1 MKIGDLSVLMN
12 ISANSSKKEG
22 LSNNSSTSFS
32 GAINK
37 EASKLE
43 TNSKESTSSI
53 ITADNEKVK
62 LNETINNSLDDNKLN
77 NFKEKLE
84 SLNDAVENEDESK
97 IIEELA
103 ALLQMLNINVVES
116 ANLPIVIE
124 FSDEIMV
131 NTDLANFDMFA
142 GMVLTEES
150 YKNPQIM
157 ENILL
162 EETKVIE
169 NLLVKDEVSTKILE
183 NIVANVET
191 NDGKKLEI
199 NDLVNVINNK
209 ITEVQGEE
217 STSVPITKMVFT
229 ELKSAENVEN
239 EEDILFKI
247 INEDNN
253 LQLNK
258 EVASEKEG
266 ISIEYGILENPL
278 KNLQDAQ
285 NINSQ
290 VISKPTP
297 VNEATMARD
306 IITNIKFMT
315 TNNVQELT
323 VKIYPEEL
331 GEVTIKLLSEDGIMR
346 ADIKATSIENLLV
359 KDEVSTKILENIVAN
374 VETNDG
380 KKLEIND
387 LVNVINN
394 KITEVQGE
402 ESTSVPITKM
412 VFTELKSAE
421 NVENEE
427 DILFKIINED
437 NNLQLNKEVA
447 SEKEGISIEYG
458 ILENPLKNL
467 QDAQNINSQ
476 VISKPTPVN
485 EATMARDIIT
495 NIKFMTTNNVQEL
508 TVKIYPEELGEVT
521 IKLLSEDGI
530 MRADIK
536 ATSKETYLLLNTNI
550 DEIKKT
556 LSNENIQI
564 KEVNIALY
572 NEDTTYFSGQGF
584 EGSFNQ
590 NRNSEMINVEKI
602 EGVEELEEALDVI
615 ESNDSNINLFA

>member
-22 LSNNSSTSFS
+22 LSNNSSSSFS

-239 EEDILFKI
+239 EDDILFKI
-247 INEDNN
+247 INEDN
-253 LQLNK
+253 
-258 EVASEKEG
+258 S
-266 ISIEYGILENPL
+266 
-278 KNLQDAQ
+278 
-285 NINSQ
+285 
-290 VISKPTP
+290 
-297 VNEATMARD
+297 
-306 IITNIKFMT
+306 
-315 TNNVQELT
+315 
-323 VKIYPEEL
+323 
-331 GEVTIKLLSEDGIMR
+331 
-346 ADIKATSIENLLV
+346 
-359 KDEVSTKILENIVAN
+359 
-374 VETNDG
+374 
-380 KKLEIND
+380 
-387 LVNVINN
+387 
-394 KITEVQGE
+394 
-402 ESTSVPITKM
+402 
-412 VFTELKSAE
+412 
-421 NVENEE
+421 
-427 DILFKIINED
+427 
-437 NNLQLNKEVA
+437 LQLNKEVA

>member
-12 ISANSSKKEG
+12 ISANSSKKEV
-22 LSNNSSTSFS
+22 LSNNSSSSFS

-191 NDGKKLEI
+191 NMENILLE
-199 NDLVNVINNK
+199 
-209 ITEVQGEE
+209 E
-217 STSVPITKMVFT
+217 TKV
-229 ELKSAENVEN
+229 
-239 EEDILFKI
+239 
-247 INEDNN
+247 
-253 LQLNK
+253 
-258 EVASEKEG
+258 
-266 ISIEYGILENPL
+266 
-278 KNLQDAQ
+278 
-285 NINSQ
+285 
-290 VISKPTP
+290 
-297 VNEATMARD
+297 
-306 IITNIKFMT
+306 
-315 TNNVQELT
+315 
-323 VKIYPEEL
+323 
-331 GEVTIKLLSEDGIMR
+331 
-346 ADIKATSIENLLV
+346 IENLLV

-402 ESTSVPITKM
+402 ESTSVPIIKM

-421 NVENEE
+421 NVENED

-437 NNLQLNKEVA
+437 NSLQLNKEVA

>member
-209 ITEVQGEE
+209 ITEVQSEE

-239 EEDILFKI
+239 EDDILFKI
-247 INEDNN
+247 INEDN
-253 LQLNK
+253 
-258 EVASEKEG
+258 S
-266 ISIEYGILENPL
+266 
-278 KNLQDAQ
+278 
-285 NINSQ
+285 
-290 VISKPTP
+290 
-297 VNEATMARD
+297 
-306 IITNIKFMT
+306 
-315 TNNVQELT
+315 
-323 VKIYPEEL
+323 
-331 GEVTIKLLSEDGIMR
+331 
-346 ADIKATSIENLLV
+346 
-359 KDEVSTKILENIVAN
+359 
-374 VETNDG
+374 
-380 KKLEIND
+380 
-387 LVNVINN
+387 
-394 KITEVQGE
+394 
-402 ESTSVPITKM
+402 
-412 VFTELKSAE
+412 
-421 NVENEE
+421 
-427 DILFKIINED
+427 
-437 NNLQLNKEVA
+437 LQLNKEVA

>member
-22 LSNNSSTSFS
+22 LSNNSSSSFS

-199 NDLVNVINNK
+199 NDLVNVINSK
-209 ITEVQGEE
+209 ITEVQSEE
-217 STSVPITKMVFT
+217 STSVPIIKMVFT

-239 EEDILFKI
+239 EDDILFKI
-247 INEDNN
+247 INEDN
-253 LQLNK
+253 
-258 EVASEKEG
+258 S
-266 ISIEYGILENPL
+266 
-278 KNLQDAQ
+278 
-285 NINSQ
+285 
-290 VISKPTP
+290 
-297 VNEATMARD
+297 
-306 IITNIKFMT
+306 
-315 TNNVQELT
+315 
-323 VKIYPEEL
+323 
-331 GEVTIKLLSEDGIMR
+331 
-346 ADIKATSIENLLV
+346 
-359 KDEVSTKILENIVAN
+359 
-374 VETNDG
+374 
-380 KKLEIND
+380 
-387 LVNVINN
+387 
-394 KITEVQGE
+394 
-402 ESTSVPITKM
+402 
-412 VFTELKSAE
+412 
-421 NVENEE
+421 
-427 DILFKIINED
+427 
-437 NNLQLNKEVA
+437 LQLNKEVA

>member
-22 LSNNSSTSFS
+22 LSNNSSSSFS

-199 NDLVNVINNK
+199 NDLVNVINSK

-217 STSVPITKMVFT
+217 STSVPIIKMVFT

-239 EEDILFKI
+239 EDDILFKI
-247 INEDNN
+247 INEDN
-253 LQLNK
+253 
-258 EVASEKEG
+258 S
-266 ISIEYGILENPL
+266 
-278 KNLQDAQ
+278 
-285 NINSQ
+285 
-290 VISKPTP
+290 
-297 VNEATMARD
+297 
-306 IITNIKFMT
+306 
-315 TNNVQELT
+315 
-323 VKIYPEEL
+323 
-331 GEVTIKLLSEDGIMR
+331 
-346 ADIKATSIENLLV
+346 
-359 KDEVSTKILENIVAN
+359 
-374 VETNDG
+374 
-380 KKLEIND
+380 
-387 LVNVINN
+387 
-394 KITEVQGE
+394 
-402 ESTSVPITKM
+402 
-412 VFTELKSAE
+412 
-421 NVENEE
+421 
-427 DILFKIINED
+427 
-437 NNLQLNKEVA
+437 LQLNKEVA

>member
-1 MKIGDLSVLMN
+1 M
-12 ISANSSKKEG
+12 
-22 LSNNSSTSFS
+22 
-32 GAINK
+32 
-37 EASKLE
+37 
-43 TNSKESTSSI
+43 
-53 ITADNEKVK
+53 
-62 LNETINNSLDDNKLN
+62 DDNKLN

-191 NDGKKLEI
+191 NMENILLE
-199 NDLVNVINNK
+199 
-209 ITEVQGEE
+209 E
-217 STSVPITKMVFT
+217 TKV
-229 ELKSAENVEN
+229 
-239 EEDILFKI
+239 
-247 INEDNN
+247 
-253 LQLNK
+253 
-258 EVASEKEG
+258 
-266 ISIEYGILENPL
+266 
-278 KNLQDAQ
+278 
-285 NINSQ
+285 
-290 VISKPTP
+290 
-297 VNEATMARD
+297 
-306 IITNIKFMT
+306 
-315 TNNVQELT
+315 
-323 VKIYPEEL
+323 
-331 GEVTIKLLSEDGIMR
+331 
-346 ADIKATSIENLLV
+346 IENLLV

-421 NVENEE
+421 NVENED

-437 NNLQLNKEVA
+437 NSLQLNKEVA
-447 SEKEGISIEYG
+447 LEKEGISIEYG
-458 ILENPLKNL
+458 ILENPLKNFQRCL
-467 QDAQNINSQ
+467 R
-476 VISKPTPVN
+476 T
-485 EATMARDIIT
+485 
-495 NIKFMTTNNVQEL
+495 
-508 TVKIYPEELGEVT
+508 
-521 IKLLSEDGI
+521 
-530 MRADIK
+530 
-536 ATSKETYLLLNTNI
+536 
-550 DEIKKT
+550 
-556 LSNENIQI
+556 
-564 KEVNIALY
+564 
-572 NEDTTYFSGQGF
+572 
-584 EGSFNQ
+584 
-590 NRNSEMINVEKI
+590 
-602 EGVEELEEALDVI
+602 
-615 ESNDSNINLFA
+615 

>member
-22 LSNNSSTSFS
+22 LSNNSSSSFS

-191 NDGKKLEI
+191 NDGKKLDI
-199 NDLVNVINNK
+199 NDLVNVINSK
-209 ITEVQGEE
+209 ITEVQSEE
-217 STSVPITKMVFT
+217 STSVPIIKMVFT

-239 EEDILFKI
+239 EDDILFKI
-247 INEDNN
+247 INEDNS

-421 NVENEE
+421 NVENED

-437 NNLQLNKEVA
+437 NSLQLNKEVA

-602 EGVEELEEALDVI
+602 EGLEELEEAIDVI
-615 ESNDSNINLFA
+615 ESSDSNINLFA

>member
-12 ISANSSKKEG
+12 ISANSSKKEV
-22 LSNNSSTSFS
+22 LSNNSSSSFS

-209 ITEVQGEE
+209 ITEVQSEE

-239 EEDILFKI
+239 EDDILFKI
-247 INEDNN
+247 INEDN
-253 LQLNK
+253 
-258 EVASEKEG
+258 S
-266 ISIEYGILENPL
+266 
-278 KNLQDAQ
+278 
-285 NINSQ
+285 
-290 VISKPTP
+290 
-297 VNEATMARD
+297 
-306 IITNIKFMT
+306 
-315 TNNVQELT
+315 
-323 VKIYPEEL
+323 
-331 GEVTIKLLSEDGIMR
+331 
-346 ADIKATSIENLLV
+346 
-359 KDEVSTKILENIVAN
+359 
-374 VETNDG
+374 
-380 KKLEIND
+380 
-387 LVNVINN
+387 
-394 KITEVQGE
+394 
-402 ESTSVPITKM
+402 
-412 VFTELKSAE
+412 
-421 NVENEE
+421 
-427 DILFKIINED
+427 
-437 NNLQLNKEVA
+437 LQLNKEVA

>member
-22 LSNNSSTSFS
+22 LSNNSSSSFS

-209 ITEVQGEE
+209 ITEVQSEE

-239 EEDILFKI
+239 EDDILFKI
-247 INEDNN
+247 INEDN
-253 LQLNK
+253 
-258 EVASEKEG
+258 S
-266 ISIEYGILENPL
+266 
-278 KNLQDAQ
+278 
-285 NINSQ
+285 
-290 VISKPTP
+290 
-297 VNEATMARD
+297 
-306 IITNIKFMT
+306 
-315 TNNVQELT
+315 
-323 VKIYPEEL
+323 
-331 GEVTIKLLSEDGIMR
+331 
-346 ADIKATSIENLLV
+346 
-359 KDEVSTKILENIVAN
+359 
-374 VETNDG
+374 
-380 KKLEIND
+380 
-387 LVNVINN
+387 
-394 KITEVQGE
+394 
-402 ESTSVPITKM
+402 
-412 VFTELKSAE
+412 
-421 NVENEE
+421 
-427 DILFKIINED
+427 
-437 NNLQLNKEVA
+437 LQLNKEVA

>member
-199 NDLVNVINNK
+199 NDLVNVINSK
-209 ITEVQGEE
+209 ITEVQSEE
-217 STSVPITKMVFT
+217 STSVPIIKMVFT

-239 EEDILFKI
+239 EDDILFKI
-247 INEDNN
+247 INEDN
-253 LQLNK
+253 
-258 EVASEKEG
+258 S
-266 ISIEYGILENPL
+266 
-278 KNLQDAQ
+278 
-285 NINSQ
+285 
-290 VISKPTP
+290 
-297 VNEATMARD
+297 
-306 IITNIKFMT
+306 
-315 TNNVQELT
+315 
-323 VKIYPEEL
+323 
-331 GEVTIKLLSEDGIMR
+331 
-346 ADIKATSIENLLV
+346 
-359 KDEVSTKILENIVAN
+359 
-374 VETNDG
+374 
-380 KKLEIND
+380 
-387 LVNVINN
+387 
-394 KITEVQGE
+394 
-402 ESTSVPITKM
+402 
-412 VFTELKSAE
+412 
-421 NVENEE
+421 
-427 DILFKIINED
+427 
-437 NNLQLNKEVA
+437 LQLNKEVA